1 MRLILQSGVFRNL
14 QINSRIF
21 IAYLEIRLV
30 KCGELKNFYR
40 SGAPISQQSEYT
52 LPSIQLHNP
61 PRSTQLCKV
70 ASSQFKLQKHATT
83 VIMSSKSE
91 AKALPCIFNSLSKE
105 YHDSQLMQCETKE
118 DQRWR
123 HASATA
129 AVLKL
134 TEMG

>member
-1 MRLILQSGVFRNL
+1 
-14 QINSRIF
+14 
-21 IAYLEIRLV
+21 
-30 KCGELKNFYR
+30 
-40 SGAPISQQSEYT
+40 
-52 LPSIQLHNP
+52 
-61 PRSTQLCKV
+61 
-70 ASSQFKLQKHATT
+70 
-83 VIMSSKSE
+83 MSSKSE

-134 TEMG
+134 TEMANTKYFLALSLCEKHYNHIIARKYFIEQLTK

>member
-1 MRLILQSGVFRNL
+1 
-14 QINSRIF
+14 
-21 IAYLEIRLV
+21 
-30 KCGELKNFYR
+30 
-40 SGAPISQQSEYT
+40 
-52 LPSIQLHNP
+52 
-61 PRSTQLCKV
+61 
-70 ASSQFKLQKHATT
+70 
-83 VIMSSKSE
+83 MSSKSE

-134 TEMG
+134 TEMANINTKYFLALSLFFRELLFMRKALQPYYCQKVFY

>member
-1 MRLILQSGVFRNL
+1 
-14 QINSRIF
+14 
-21 IAYLEIRLV
+21 
-30 KCGELKNFYR
+30 
-40 SGAPISQQSEYT
+40 
-52 LPSIQLHNP
+52 
-61 PRSTQLCKV
+61 
-70 ASSQFKLQKHATT
+70 
-83 VIMSSKSE
+83 MSSKSE

-134 TEMG
+134 TEMANTKYFLHYLYSLENYSLCERHYNNIIARKYFIEQLTK

>member
-1 MRLILQSGVFRNL
+1 
-14 QINSRIF
+14 
-21 IAYLEIRLV
+21 
-30 KCGELKNFYR
+30 
-40 SGAPISQQSEYT
+40 
-52 LPSIQLHNP
+52 
-61 PRSTQLCKV
+61 
-70 ASSQFKLQKHATT
+70 
-83 VIMSSKSE
+83 MSSKSE

-134 TEMG
+134 TEMANTKYFLALSLSTTTILLPESILLN

>member
-1 MRLILQSGVFRNL
+1 
-14 QINSRIF
+14 
-21 IAYLEIRLV
+21 
-30 KCGELKNFYR
+30 
-40 SGAPISQQSEYT
+40 
-52 LPSIQLHNP
+52 
-61 PRSTQLCKV
+61 
-70 ASSQFKLQKHATT
+70 
-83 VIMSSKSE
+83 MSSKSE

-134 TEMG
+134 TEMANTKYFLALLFSLFFRELLFMRKALQQYYCQKVFY

>member
-1 MRLILQSGVFRNL
+1 
-14 QINSRIF
+14 
-21 IAYLEIRLV
+21 
-30 KCGELKNFYR
+30 
-40 SGAPISQQSEYT
+40 
-52 LPSIQLHNP
+52 
-61 PRSTQLCKV
+61 
-70 ASSQFKLQKHATT
+70 
-83 VIMSSKSE
+83 MSSKSE

-134 TEMG
+134 TEMANTKYFLALSLFFRELLFMRKALQQYYCQKVFY